1 MSRFDLSNAA
11 DFSRLTQQSL
21 GEAVRVIDGR
31 DISQWD
37 IQEASYNG
45 VVFHVFRSKQPWQG
59 ALARVSDV
67 AGRRKVKYMF
77 PYEDGQTT
85 DDLGRRPASFS
96 MEIVLFGRNYF
107 QGFQRLLNEF
117 NKPQPGDL
125 VHPVRG
131 QSKVAVED
139 VQIVHQS
146 DQRKAVLLNVTF
158 IEHTFT
164 VSTVGVSTDKNIN
177 KTLSDALKYL
187 TILDSA
193 INRINASQLAAQAL
207 KNRINSFIAI
217 FSSETAAILSDINRS
232 FNDPDAIN
240 DYPSLVPSNEGGNR
254 LPDGT
259 LADDTFL
266 TVASPNDP
274 FQKSPLLVSSAT
286 TALASID
293 IQKKIT
299 NSRETATQTIDEINN
314 NGLALEQYETVLGLR
329 EVSVLVQNAF
339 ESGVSSSSA
348 QIKDYTTPRL
358 MSLREVAFA
367 NGIALS
373 RIKEI
378 DLLNPTLTSINF
390 IERGTV
396 IKVPAA

>member
-1 MSRFDLSNAA
+1 MSRFDLSNSS
-11 DFSRLTQQSL
+11 DFSRVTQQSL
-21 GEAVRVIDGR
+21 GEAVRIIDGR

-85 DDLGRRPASFS
+85 DDLGRRPSSFS

-107 QGFQRLLNEF
+107 QGFQRLLTEF

-131 QSKVAVED
+131 QVKVAVED

-146 DQRKAVLLNVTF
+146 DQRKAVLLTVTF
-158 IEHTFT
+158 IEHTFS
-164 VSTVGVSTDKNIN
+164 VGTVGTIADKNIN

-187 TILDSA
+187 TLLDQA
-193 INRINASQLAAQAL
+193 NRRLESSGIASQAL
-207 KNRINSFIAI
+207 KNRLTSFVAV
-217 FSSETAAILSDINRS
+217 FSSETASILADINRS
-232 FNDPDAIN
+232 YNDPEAIN
-240 DYPSLVPSNEGGNR
+240 DYPSLVPTNEGGNR

-274 FQKSPLLVSSAT
+274 FQNAPLLQSST
-286 TALASID
+286 TSALASVD
-293 IQKKIT
+293 IQKKIST
-299 NSRETATQTIDEINN
+299 SRETATALINEIND
-314 NGLALEQYETVLGLR
+314 NGLALEQYETVL
-329 EVSVLVQNAF
+329 EVRQVTVLVQNAF
-339 ESGVSSSSA
+339 ESGVASSNA
-348 QIKDYTTPRL
+348 QVIDYTTPRV
-358 MSLREVAFA
+358 MSLREVAFE
-367 NGIALS
+367 NGLS
-373 RIKEI
+373 VNRVREI
-378 DLLNPTLTSINF
+378 DLLNPTLTSTNF
-390 IERGTV
+390 IEKGTV
-396 IKVPAA
+396 LRVPVA

>member
-1 MSRFDLSNAA
+1 MSRFDLSNAG
-11 DFSRLTQQSL
+11 DFSRLTSQSL
-21 GEAVRVIDGR
+21 GEAVSVIDGR

-59 ALARVSDV
+59 AVARINDV
-67 AGRRKVKYMF
+67 AGRRKVKYQF

-85 DDLGRRPASFS
+85 DDLGRRPSSFS

-107 QGFQRLLNEF
+107 KGLQRLLTEF

-131 QSKVAVED
+131 LSKVAVED
-139 VQIVHQS
+139 VQIIHQS

-164 VSTVGVSTDKNIN
+164 VSTVGIVADKNLN
-177 KTLSDALKYL
+177 KTLSDALGYVSTL
-187 TILDSA
+187 NAA
-193 INRINASQLAAQAL
+193 IKRIESSLIASQAL
-207 KNRINSFIAI
+207 KNRLNNFISI
-217 FSSETAAILSDINRS
+217 FSGETAAILSEINRS
-232 FNDPDAIN
+232 YNDAEAVN
-240 DYPSLVPSNEGGNR
+240 DYPSLVPTNEGGNR

-274 FQKSPLLVSSAT
+274 FQNAPLLEASTT
-286 TALASID
+286 TALASMD
-293 IQKKIT
+293 IQKKIS
-299 NSRETATQTIDEINN
+299 NSRDTATNIIKEINE
-314 NGLALEQYETVLGLR
+314 NGLGLEQFETVLGLR
-329 EVSVLVQNAF
+329 EVTVLVQKAF
-339 ESGVSSSSA
+339 ESGVSSSNA
-348 QIKDYTTPRL
+348 QVVDYNTPRL

-367 NGIALS
+367 NGLDVN
-373 RIKEI
+373 RVREI
-378 DLLNPTLTSINF
+378 DLLNPNLTSVNF
-390 IERGTV
+390 IEKGTV
-396 IKVPAA
+396 VRVPVV